1 MKKRLIF
8 AATVLA
14 VCFYIQAAA
23 AAEQSAKADSGEKLF
38 TQQCAVCHPQGGN
51 IINPQKTLSKKTL
64 SANSIKTEEDI
75 IKIMRKGA
83 PGMTKFDIATISDEN
98 AKLIAG
104 YVLKTFK

>member
-1 MKKRLIF
+1 MKKMSIT
-8 AATVLA
+8 AVTVLA
-14 VCFYIQAAA
+14 ACSLVSAASA
-23 AAEQSAKADSGEKLF
+23 GEQSAKAHPGEKLF

-51 IINPQKTLSKKTL
+51 IINPQKTLSNKIL

-83 PGMTKFDIATISDEN
+83 PGMSKFDTATISDED

-104 YVLKTFK
+104 YILKTFK